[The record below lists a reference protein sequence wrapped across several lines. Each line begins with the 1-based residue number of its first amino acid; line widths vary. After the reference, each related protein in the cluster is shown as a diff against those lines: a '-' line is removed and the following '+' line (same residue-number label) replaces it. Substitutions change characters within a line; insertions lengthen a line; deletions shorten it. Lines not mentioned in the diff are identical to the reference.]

1 MELAERTQALVGQ
14 ILVTEDEYQHI
25 LTNQSIQDIMFL
37 LNGYSMYLYHKPFCG
52 PFVKRGLGPVDVEV
66 QKLLEEGVDYD
77 EIQNYLQDEYTLT
90 LANLL
95 DSLVQYTDTE
105 LTRLVHDQR
114 PDDYVY
120 SPQDAFDMFIKDFDL
135 EQTVNSLEDN
145 DSNNSNSDNDSD
157 DGSTS
162 SDDTGGTD
170 SDSDSS
176 SDDTGSSSSSDD
188 TGSSSSSDD
197 TGDTDGGTNESGDS
211 DSDTNNTGDTTSTAG
226 SSDDANHHDI
236 PNDLEDDLL

>member
-14 ILVTEDEYQHI
+14 ILVTEDEYHRI
-25 LTNQSIQDIMFL
+25 LPNQSIQDIMFL

-66 QKLLEEGVDYD
+66 QKLLEDGVDYD

-145 DSNNSNSDNDSD
+145 DSSNSNSDNDSD
-157 DGSTS
+157 DGSAS
-162 SDDTGGTD
+162 SDDTGDTD

-176 SDDTGSSSSSDD
+176 SDDTGSN
-188 TGSSSSSDD
+188 SSSDD
-197 TGDTDGGTNESGDS
+197 TGDTTGGTNESGDS
-211 DSDTNNTGDTTSTAG
+211 DSDTNNAGDTTSTTG

-236 PNDLEDDLL
+236 PDDLEDDLL

>member
-14 ILVTEDEYQHI
+14 ILVKEDEYNRI
-25 LTNQSIQDIMFL
+25 LPNQSIQDIMFL

-52 PFVKRGLGPVDVEV
+52 PFIKSGLGPVDVEV

-77 EIQNYLQDEYTLT
+77 DIKNYLQDEYTLT
-90 LANLL
+90 LANLI

-105 LTRLVHDQR
+105 MTRLVHDKR

-120 SPQDAFDMFIKDFDL
+120 LPQDAFDMFIKDFDL
-135 EQTVNSLEDN
+135 EHTVNSLEDN
-145 DSNNSNSDNDSD
+145 NSDNDSD
-157 DGSTS
+157 DDSDS
-162 SDDTGGTD
+162 SDDTGDTD

-188 TGSSSSSDD
+188 TSGND
-197 TGDTDGGTNESGDS
+197 ESGDS
-211 DSDTNNTGDTTSTAG
+211 DSDTNNTGDTASTAG
-226 SSDDANHHDI
+226 SSDDANHNGI
-236 PNDLEDDLL
+236 PDYLEDDLL

>member
-14 ILVTEDEYQHI
+14 ILVTEDEYHRI
-25 LTNQSIQDIMFL
+25 LPNQSIQDIMFL

-66 QKLLEEGVDYD
+66 QKLLEDGVDYD

-90 LANLL
+90 LTNLL

-145 DSNNSNSDNDSD
+145 DSSNSNSDNDSD
-157 DGSTS
+157 DGSAS
-162 SDDTGGTD
+162 SDDTGDTD

-188 TGSSSSSDD
+188 TGD
-197 TGDTDGGTNESGDS
+197 TTGGTNESGDS
-211 DSDTNNTGDTTSTAG
+211 DSDTNNAGDTTSTTG

-236 PNDLEDDLL
+236 PDDLEDDLL

>member
-14 ILVTEDEYQHI
+14 ILVKEDEYNRI
-25 LTNQSIQDIMFL
+25 LPNQSIQDIMFL

-52 PFVKRGLGPVDVEV
+52 PFIKRGLGPVDVEV

-77 EIQNYLQDEYTLT
+77 DIKNYLQDEYTLT
-90 LANLL
+90 LANLI

-105 LTRLVHDQR
+105 MTRLVHDKR

-120 SPQDAFDMFIKDFDL
+120 SPQDAFNMFIKDFDL
-135 EQTVNSLEDN
+135 EQTVNSLED
-145 DSNNSNSDNDSD
+145 DNSDNDSD
-157 DGSTS
+157 NDANS
-162 SDDTGGTD
+162 SDATGDTD

-188 TGSSSSSDD
+188 ASGSD
-197 TGDTDGGTNESGDS
+197 ESGDS
-211 DSDTNNTGDTTSTAG
+211 NSDTNNSGNTASTAGSTTG
-226 SSDDANHHDI
+226 SSDDANHNGI
-236 PNDLEDDLL
+236 PDYLEDDLL

>member
-14 ILVTEDEYQHI
+14 ILITEDEYNRI
-25 LTNQSIQDIMFL
+25 LPNQSIQDIMFL

-77 EIQNYLQDEYTLT
+77 KIQNYLQDEYTLT

-114 PDDYVY
+114 PDNYVDV
-120 SPQDAFDMFIKDFDL
+120 PKDAFDMFIKDFDL
-135 EQTVNSLEDN
+135 EQTVNGLEDN
-145 DSNNSNSDNDSD
+145 NSSNSNSDNDSD
-157 DGSTS
+157 DGSAS
-162 SDDTGGTD
+162 SDDTD
-170 SDSDSS
+170 SDADSS
-176 SDDTGSSSSSDD
+176 SDDTGSSSSSDA
-188 TGSSSSSDD
+188 
-197 TGDTDGGTNESGDS
+197 TGDTAGGTNESGDS
-211 DSDTNNTGDTTSTAG
+211 DSDTNNAGDTTSTAG
-226 SSDDANHHDI
+226 SSDDANHNGI
-236 PNDLEDDLL
+236 PDDLEDDLL

>member
-14 ILVTEDEYQHI
+14 ILITEDEYHRI
-25 LTNQSIQDIMFL
+25 LPNQSIQDIMFL

-52 PFVKRGLGPVDVEV
+52 PFIKRGLGPVDFEV

-77 EIQNYLQDEYTLT
+77 QIQNYLQDEYTLT

-114 PDDYVY
+114 PDNYVY
-120 SPQDAFDMFIKDFDL
+120 LPKDAFDMFIKDFDL

-145 DSNNSNSDNDSD
+145 NSSNSNSDNDSD
-157 DGSTS
+157 DGSAS
-162 SDDTGGTD
+162 SDESGDTD
-170 SDSDSS
+170 SNSDSS
-176 SDDTGSSSSSDD
+176 SDDTGASSSSDD
-188 TGSSSSSDD
+188 ASGSD
-197 TGDTDGGTNESGDS
+197 ESGDS
-211 DSDTNNTGDTTSTAG
+211 ASDTNNAGDTASTAG
-226 SSDDANHHDI
+226 SSDDANHNGI
-236 PNDLEDDLL
+236 PDDLEDEFL

>member
-14 ILVTEDEYQHI
+14 ILITEDEYNRI
-25 LTNQSIQDIMFL
+25 LPNQSIQDIMFL
-37 LNGYSMYLYHKPFCG
+37 LNGYAMYLYNKPFCG

-66 QKLLEEGVDYD
+66 QKLLDEGVDYD
-77 EIQNYLQDEYTLT
+77 KIQNYLQDEYTLT

-114 PDDYVY
+114 PDNYVY
-120 SPQDAFDMFIKDFDL
+120 VPKDAFDMFIKDFDL

-145 DSNNSNSDNDSD
+145 NSSNSTSDNDSD

-162 SDDTGGTD
+162 SDESDDTD
-170 SDSDSS
+170 SNSDSS
-176 SDDTGSSSSSDD
+176 SDDTGASSSSDA
-188 TGSSSSSDD
+188 
-197 TGDTDGGTNESGDS
+197 TGDTAGGTDESGDS
-211 DSDTNNTGDTTSTAG
+211 DSDNNNAGDTASTAG
-226 SSDDANHHDI
+226 SSDDANHNGI
-236 PNDLEDDLL
+236 PDDLEDDFL